1 MTSTSGEIASA
12 LSTVVAS
19 FIGGSFIL
27 AAALIAWR
35 SVQMQ
40 IGAQAR
46 AEGRKQEANSLTFRT
61 AVTAELLAF
70 SASIIEATSVWNLR
84 AHQDSA
90 AIPSV
95 WPTLMRPRVYEAL
108 LPQIGLLDGW
118 VAAAVISFYG
128 QVLDL
133 NELSAEA
140 MRERPTSAENNSTI
154 AKRFQTMAKY
164 LADSLDGLNSDRQF
178 PMTRADVHMLREP
191 NGTMIGYS
199 PRPKSLQEVLYTLA
213 GDSLHYVRRRHDQ
226 A

>member
-1 MTSTSGEIASA
+1 
-12 LSTVVAS
+12 
-19 FIGGSFIL
+19 
-27 AAALIAWR
+27 
-35 SVQMQ
+35 
-40 IGAQAR
+40 
-46 AEGRKQEANSLTFRT
+46 
-61 AVTAELLAF
+61 
-70 SASIIEATSVWNLR
+70 
-84 AHQDSA
+84 
-90 AIPSV
+90 
-95 WPTLMRPRVYEAL
+95 MRPRVYEAL